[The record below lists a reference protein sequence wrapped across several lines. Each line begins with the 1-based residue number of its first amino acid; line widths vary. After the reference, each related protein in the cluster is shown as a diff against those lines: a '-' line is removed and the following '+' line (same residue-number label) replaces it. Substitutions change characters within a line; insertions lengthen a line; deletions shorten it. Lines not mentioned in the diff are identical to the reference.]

1 MIADPTK
8 RSTQGPRATIGA
20 ADALVSGAE
29 RAGIDTCVYVPDSC
43 FTGVI
48 RKFEASNQIL
58 MVPCA
63 REDEGIAI
71 ATGLYLGGRSP
82 VCLMEGSG
90 LGYSALILAR
100 AIVQRTPVLVV
111 ASHTLGPGEP
121 YDYHG
126 ATRLAAEGVFKGLG
140 IPYAVASDA
149 GSLPDLVH
157 RSVQT
162 VHAQLTCFGLLIPPY
177 LVRGET

>member
-1 MIADPTK
+1 MTAK
-8 RSTQGPRATIGA
+8 AAKSAASATSEV
-20 ADALVSGAE
+20 ADALVNGAE
-29 RAGIDTCVYVPDSC
+29 RAGIDTCIYLPDSC

-48 RKFEASNQIL
+48 RKFEASNRML

-71 ATGLYLGGRSP
+71 ATGLHLGGRNP
-82 VCLMEGSG
+82 ICFMEGSG

-100 AIVQRTPVLVV
+100 AVVQRTPVLVV

-126 ATRLAAEGVFKGLG
+126 ATCLVAEGVFRGLG
-140 IPYAVASDA
+140 IPYAVAGDT
-149 GSLPDLVH
+149 GSLEDLLR

-162 VHAQLTCFGLLIPPY
+162 VRGQLICFGLLIPPY
-177 LVRGET
+177 LVRGAS

>member
-1 MIADPTK
+1 MTADSNKP
-8 RSTQGPRATIGA
+8 STQGPRTTAGA

-29 RAGIDTCVYVPDSC
+29 RAGVDTCVYVPDSC

-48 RKFEASNQIL
+48 RKFEASNQML

-71 ATGLYLGGRSP
+71 ATGLYLGGRNAI
-82 VCLMEGSG
+82 CLMEGSG
-90 LGYSALILAR
+90 VGYSALILAR

-121 YDYHG
+121 FDYHG
-126 ATRLAAEGVFKGLG
+126 ATCLAAEGVFKGLG
-140 IPYAVASDA
+140 IPYAVAGDA
-149 GSLPDLVH
+149 ASLADLVH
-157 RSVQT
+157 RSIQT
-162 VHAQLTCFGLLIPPY
+162 VRGQLTCFGLLIPPY
-177 LVRGET
+177 LVRGVP